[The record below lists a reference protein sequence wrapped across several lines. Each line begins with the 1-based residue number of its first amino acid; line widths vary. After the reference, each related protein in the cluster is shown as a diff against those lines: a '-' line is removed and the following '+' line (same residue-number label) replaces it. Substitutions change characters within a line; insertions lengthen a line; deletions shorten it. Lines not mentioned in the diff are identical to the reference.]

1 MFQQLGTTWTVAAGV
16 VIATV
21 GIYLTF
27 IALVRVVGQR
37 SLASM
42 SSFDF
47 GCAVALGAVMG
58 RTVLLATPTL
68 VSGMIALA
76 SLFTIQGGLGL
87 LRRYRPADR
96 LINRRPVLL
105 MAAARI
111 LPENLRRA
119 QVTTDELRQRL
130 RLAGITRL
138 DEVGCAVLE
147 RNGSISVLRRDVD
160 LDLELLSDVPDAH
173 RLTAPGEELDDAAGP
188 GGAIDRFP
196 GRDGR

>member
-76 SLFTIQGGLGL
+76 TLFAIQGGLGL
-87 LRRYRPADR
+87 LRRHRPADR
-96 LINRRPVLL
+96 LINRQPVLL
-105 MAAARI
+105 MAADQI
-111 LPENLRRA
+111 LHENLRRA
-119 QVTTDELRQRL
+119 HVTTDELRQRL
-130 RLAGITRL
+130 RLAGISRL
-138 DEVGCAVLE
+138 DQVGCAVLE
-147 RNGSISVLRRDVD
+147 RNGSISVLRRDVE
-160 LDLELLSDVPDAH
+160 LDPRLLADVPDVDQ
-173 RLTAPGEELDDAAGP
+173 LTPPSVAGNPDRPPDPAPEA
-188 GGAIDRFP
+188 R
-196 GRDGR
+196 

>member
-21 GIYLTF
+21 GIHLTF
-27 IALVRVVGQR
+27 IALVRLVGQR

-47 GCAVALGAVMG
+47 GCAVALGALGAVMG

-76 SLFTIQGGLGL
+76 TLFAIQGGLGV
-87 LRRYRPADR
+87 LRRHRPADR

-105 MAAARI
+105 MAADRM
-111 LPENLRRA
+111 LPGNLRRA
-119 QVTTDELRQRL
+119 HVTEDELRQRL
-130 RLAGITRL
+130 RLAGISRL
-138 DEVGCAVLE
+138 DQVGCAVLE
-147 RNGSISVLRRDVD
+147 RNGAISVLRRDLD
-160 LDLELLSDVPDAH
+160 LDPRLLADVPDADQ
-173 RLTAPGEELDDAAGP
+173 LTAPPIAGNP
-188 GGAIDRFP
+188 NRPPDPAP
-196 GRDGR
+196 